1 MMSTHSQTIQNEHC
15 HPRSSELAGTRLA
28 FGRFYSP
35 FHAWNLTRNPFGE
48 LTRAERAEL
57 AIVPQLSEWASMMED
72 ARTAIEFV
80 GDCGFGKTTHL
91 LAFQSILSDVSYVY
105 YPPRG
110 YRPALPQSRPLL
122 IDEAQRMGYF
132 RRRQMLR
139 GPGPL
144 VIGTHQSLAGSLR
157 LRGFCVTSVDVSRP
171 KQACEVQQ
179 ILNRRIQASRLHP
192 EQPLP
197 EIDLQSAGQLA
208 IKFSSNL
215 RAIEAFLYEYFQ
227 MCVLEKAPWPP
238 AL

>member
-1 MMSTHSQTIQNEHC
+1 MSIHHQATPGEHS
-15 HPRSSELAGTRLA
+15 HPRASGLADKRLA
-28 FGRFYSP
+28 PGCFCSP
-35 FHAWNLTRNPFGE
+35 YHRWNLTRNPFGE
-48 LTRAERAEL
+48 LTRAERSEL
-57 AIVPQLSEWASMMED
+57 AIVPQMSEWSSLMADS
-72 ARTAIEFV
+72 RTAIEFV

-91 LAFQSILSDVSYVY
+91 LAFQSVLPDISYVY

-144 VIGTHQSLAGSLR
+144 VIGTHRSLARSLR
-157 LRGFCVTSVDVSRP
+157 SQGFRVTSVDVSRP
-171 KQACEVQQ
+171 KQAWEIQQ
-179 ILNRRIQASRLHP
+179 ILNRRIEASRFRQ
-192 EQPLP
+192 EQSLP
-197 EIDLQSAGQLA
+197 EIDLESAGKLA

-227 MCVLEKAPWPP
+227 MCVLERASWPP